1 MVLRPET
8 RNEYLAYDPAGKGVE
23 WKKFWFHVGNFE
35 SLLPERVAGTPK
47 SKKAG
52 RVKDMVA
59 SKLKAFFE
67 LSPLSRTKESLEI
80 MWSSLL
86 LADESN
92 LSNSENILPLGMK
105 AYKTPLGCL
114 QNQCLN
120 LK

>member
-1 MVLRPET
+1 MEEVL
-8 RNEYLAYDPAGKGVE
+8 V
-23 WKKFWFHVGNFE
+23 
-35 SLLPERVAGTPK
+35 PERVAGAPQVQESWS
-47 SKKAG
+47 SKGPGGKQVESIL
-52 RVKDMVA
+52 RVIATVKN
-59 SKLKAFFE
+59 
-67 LSPLSRTKESLEI
+67 KESLEI

>member
-1 MVLRPET
+1 MIQRVKGLNGKSYGSMLGTLNPHFQKGL
-8 RNEYLAYDPAGKGVE
+8 LAP
-23 WKKFWFHVGNFE
+23 
-35 SLLPERVAGTPK
+35 PK
-47 SKKAG
+47 SKKVG
-52 RVKDMVA
+52 RVTDLVA
-59 SKLKAFFE
+59 SKLKPFFV
-67 LSPLSRTKESLEI
+67 LLPLLKRKESLEI

-105 AYKTPLGCL
+105 AYNTPLGCL

>member
-1 MVLRPET
+1 M
-8 RNEYLAYDPAGKGVE
+8 
-23 WKKFWFHVGNFE
+23 
-35 SLLPERVAGTPK
+35 
-47 SKKAG
+47 KAG
-52 RVKDMVA
+52 RVKDLVA
-59 SKLKAFFE
+59 SKLKAFFK

-120 LK
+120 LR